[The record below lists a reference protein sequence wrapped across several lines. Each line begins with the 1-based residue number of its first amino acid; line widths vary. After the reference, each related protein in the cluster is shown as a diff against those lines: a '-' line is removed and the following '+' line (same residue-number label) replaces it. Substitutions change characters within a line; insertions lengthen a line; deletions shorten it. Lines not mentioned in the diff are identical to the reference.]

1 MPTEAKTPLRIYLA
15 GPEVFFPNALEQG
28 EIKKRMCAEFGF
40 EGVYPLD
47 NCIDG
52 AAALSP
58 AELARRISLGNE
70 ALMRTCDLTIANCT
84 PFRSV
89 SMDSG
94 TAFEIGFMRALGRP
108 VLGYSN
114 NPADFAARVRA
125 VHSGGQHGWDS
136 ESAAADIEDFGL
148 AENLMIAVA
157 ISESGI
163 PLVMRDVPDNC
174 ALSNLD
180 GFRDCLEYLRQRGQ
194 HLLSPQQN
202 NAR

>member
-1 MPTEAKTPLRIYLA
+1 MSTEAARLRIYLA
-15 GPEVFFPNALEQG
+15 GPEVFFPNAVEQG
-28 EIKKRMCAEFGF
+28 ENKKRLCAEFGF

-52 AAALSP
+52 AVALSP
-58 AELARRISLGNE
+58 AELARRIALGNE
-70 ALMRTCDLTIANCT
+70 MLMRGCDVVIANCT
-84 PFRSV
+84 PFRGV

-114 NPADFAARVRA
+114 NASDFAARVRA
-125 VHSGGQHGWDS
+125 VQSSGHHGWDS

-163 PLVMRDVPDNC
+163 PLVTRDIPPQR
-174 ALSNLD
+174 ALSDLD
-180 GFRDCLEYLRQRGQ
+180 GFRDCLAYLRQREG
-194 HLLSPQQN
+194 HSF
-202 NAR
+202 AR

>member
-1 MPTEAKTPLRIYLA
+1 MPTKEQTPLRIYLA
-15 GPEVFFPNALEQG
+15 GPEVFFPNAVEQG

-70 ALMRTCDLTIANCT
+70 ALMRTCDLVIANCT

-114 NPADFAARVRA
+114 NAADFAARVRT
-125 VHSGGQHGWDS
+125 VHSNGLHGWDG

-163 PLVMRDVPDNC
+163 PLVMRDVPDNR
-174 ALSNLD
+174 ALSDLN

-194 HLLSPQQN
+194 YLFSTQPN
-202 NAR
+202 SAR